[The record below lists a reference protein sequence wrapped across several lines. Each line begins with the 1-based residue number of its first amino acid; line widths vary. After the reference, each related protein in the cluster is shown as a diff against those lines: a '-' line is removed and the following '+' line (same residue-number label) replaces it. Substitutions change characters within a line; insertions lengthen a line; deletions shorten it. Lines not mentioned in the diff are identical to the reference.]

1 MNEDYSH
8 YKVMLDKNKSAEQE
22 GLLCLGREVSI
33 PRCRSDMVLHK
44 ICSRTSSSH
53 TGGFFRKCNEVCLC
67 STTFVYLRQLLL
79 QTKIPIFGVV

>member
-33 PRCRSDMVLHK
+33 P
-44 ICSRTSSSH
+44 
-53 TGGFFRKCNEVCLC
+53 
-67 STTFVYLRQLLL
+67 
-79 QTKIPIFGVV
+79 